1 MVKSCDHNTFFFLNR
16 DQWIIFDL
24 FIIIAFMCAIL
35 PLRIVT
41 WVESDSITD
50 NRALV
55 IAGYLYGFN
64 TMMLT
69 FRVFG
74 SILETYQGIGT
85 IQIALSHT
93 VWDAGLVVS
102 HVLVITLAF
111 ASTITKVFVA
121 GKSMVKQDSIGTP
134 P

>member
-1 MVKSCDHNTFFFLNR
+1 
-16 DQWIIFDL
+16 
-24 FIIIAFMCAIL
+24 MCAIL

-85 IQIALSHT
+85 FQIALSHT
-93 VWDAGLVVS
+93 LRDAGSAVS

>member
-1 MVKSCDHNTFFFLNR
+1 
-16 DQWIIFDL
+16 
-24 FIIIAFMCAIL
+24 MCAIL